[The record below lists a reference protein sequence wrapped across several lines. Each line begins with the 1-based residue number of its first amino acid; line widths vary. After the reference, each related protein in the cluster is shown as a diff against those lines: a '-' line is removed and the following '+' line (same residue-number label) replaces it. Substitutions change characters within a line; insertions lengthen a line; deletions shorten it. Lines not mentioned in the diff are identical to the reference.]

1 MTAKLEN
8 QMEVIK
14 ELENK
19 LKDPTRKLKY
29 EQKNEE

>member
-8 QMEVIK
+8 QMKVIK

-19 LKDPTRKLKY
+19 LIHPPEKLKY